1 MAWWTN
7 SHVNG
12 SEWLGGKL
20 RDIINSLP
28 YDQRD
33 VLLRMLQQ
41 DKSERDDALNPKLI
55 LDKIRQKLIN
65 EGHINRLE
73 LYNGRAVLWA
83 ASVKLPNGGI
93 WIAVSNFMYD
103 YERGKNLEIF
113 DENGK
118 HLMYISEPELFESIW
133 TPGLKLCSDGE
144 CLYVGSYNI
153 SDSYIAA
160 YEAGS
165 FERKWKVPMGKA
177 RIQSI
182 ALDGNAIAIFDM
194 EAGNI
199 KFFNKENGMHIEWR
213 DINTKNNDWIS
224 RSHINLAS
232 MRIATIPELEAWVNK
247 GMNDFCNKLQIFNNE
262 LAERLVWAS
271 LSSII
276 SSRDPI
282 AVDEKNRRVYMAI
295 ENMIGIFDTT
305 GCIGIIPETT
315 ENIKELD
322 FDSQTNCLL
331 VSMLEGKW
339 KVEALDEEAINEF
352 IRKSNWANKQLSQ

>member
-12 SEWLGGKL
+12 PEELGEKL

-33 VLLRMLQQ
+33 TLLKMLQQ
-41 DKSERDDALNPKLI
+41 EKSEREGTLLI
-55 LDKIRQKLIN
+55 LDKIRQRLIN

-73 LYNGRAVLWA
+73 LYDDRAVLWA
-83 ASVKLPNGGI
+83 ASVKLPNGWI
-93 WIAVSNFMYD
+93 WIAVSNCIWD
-103 YERGKNLEIF
+103 SERGKNLEIF
-113 DENGK
+113 DENGR
-118 HLMYISEPELFESIW
+118 HLMYISEPELLKSLG

-144 CLYVGSYNI
+144 CLYVGSYNTNY
-153 SDSYIAA
+153 SYIAA
-160 YEAGS
+160 YQAWS
-165 FERKWKVPMGKA
+165 FKRKWKVPMGNS

-182 ALDGNAIAIFDM
+182 ALDGNEIAVFDM
-194 EAGNI
+194 ETGKI
-199 KFFNKENGMHIEWR
+199 KFFNKENGMSIEWK
-213 DINTKNNDWIS
+213 DINTKNNNSI
-224 RSHINLAS
+224 SHINLAS
-232 MRIATIPELEAWVNK
+232 MRIAAIPELEAWVNK
-247 GMNDFCNKLQIFNNE
+247 GINDFCNKLQIFNDK
-262 LAERLVWAS
+262 LAKRLAWTS

-276 SSRDPI
+276 SSRNPI
-282 AVDEKNRRVYMAI
+282 AVDEKKGRVYMAI

-315 ENIKELD
+315 RSIKELD

-339 KVEALDEEAINEF
+339 KVEAFDAEAINEF
-352 IRKSNWANKQLSQ
+352 IKKSNWTNKQLSE